1 MPNSNAMLT
10 STLVASLVRTE
21 QPFAVPAVDGLN
33 DDELIAL
40 QRVLSEV
47 RRRADAASATIAA
60 AVAHRSRPELGHA
73 GLAQRLGARTPQKLL
88 QSLTGGSA
96 RDAATMVRVGSLLDA
111 QAEAEAA
118 ATAQASGVPIAE
130 PRQPRRPWLESVT
143 TAVARPELTIEQ
155 ASVIQLGLGEPDAG
169 ACTHP
174 AHARELGTEIAD
186 TEIAGTEIAGT
197 SIAGTE
203 MDAGAIPPSRDEPA
217 TRHVCSVVTAE
228 QLAVAA
234 AALVACA
241 PVITVEQLA
250 ARAREARAVL
260 DAEADVERAAD
271 AERARRERRY
281 LHLTVQP
288 DGMTR
293 LSGLLDPESAA
304 LVRSAIDGATSPR
317 RGGPR
322 FVSDAEIARTER
334 LLNDPR
340 TTDQIAVDAL
350 VELVRLGG
358 HVAPTELIGTTPPA
372 VQVIV
377 AERDLRAGAGLAR
390 IEGQSEPV
398 SVPTAERHRCTS
410 GTLAIVVDASGE
422 VLSLG
427 RASRLFTR
435 RQRVAL
441 AARDGG
447 CRFPGCDRPPSWT
460 EAHHITEWMHGG
472 RTDIDNGILL
482 CRHHHL
488 LLHNN
493 AWAIERHR
501 EAGFAFRPPP
511 GVASEGTL
519 IPAPSKSRALPRA
532 IEAG

>member
-1 MPNSNAMLT
+1 MPNSNALLT
-10 STLVASLVRTE
+10 STLVASLVSTE

-47 RRRADAASATIAA
+47 RRRADTASATIAA

-73 GLAQRLGARTPQKLL
+73 GLAQRLGARTPQKLV

-118 ATAQASGVPIAE
+118 ATAQASGAPTPE
-130 PRQPRRPWLESVT
+130 PRQPRRPWLDSVT
-143 TAVARPELTIEQ
+143 TAVAQAELTIEQ
-155 ASVIQLGLGEPDAG
+155 ASVIQLGLGEPDVG
-169 ACTHP
+169 ECTHA
-174 AHARELGTEIAD
+174 AHARELGA
-186 TEIAGTEIAGT
+186 EIAGTEIAGT
-197 SIAGTE
+197 E
-203 MDAGAIPPSRDEPA
+203 MDAGAVPPSRDEPA

-234 AALVACA
+234 AVLVACA

-340 TTDQIAVDAL
+340 TTEQIAVDAL
-350 VELVRLGG
+350 VELLRLGG

-435 RQRVAL
+435 RQRLAL

-447 CRFPGCDRPPSWT
+447 CRFPGCDHPPSWA

-472 RTDIDNGILL
+472 RTDIANGILL

-493 AWAIERHR
+493 GWAIERHR

-511 GVASEGTL
+511 GVAPDGTL